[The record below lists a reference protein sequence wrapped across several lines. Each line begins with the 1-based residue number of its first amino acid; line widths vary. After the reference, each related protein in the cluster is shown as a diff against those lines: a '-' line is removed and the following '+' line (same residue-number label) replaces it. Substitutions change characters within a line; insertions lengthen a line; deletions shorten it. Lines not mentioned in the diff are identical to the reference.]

1 MGGWA
6 VGRAPCG
13 QRAAR
18 ELGQSA
24 ARALSAR
31 PLRAARSP
39 PATNTCHTH
48 THGLT
53 FVMDKRA
60 PSARGEPFPSILKKP
75 KGWRKGDLLDKST
88 KIKREKVESSKNKN
102 VSAPLP
108 QGCTSLMY
116 ACQQADYKAVVE
128 ILNKDVSFRRTR
140 RIKCFECLVIIIV
153 YRKHFFYILS
163 NSSHH
168 SHLTHD
174 FSEGFVM
181 LQIVHVT

>member
-1 MGGWA
+1 MA
-6 VGRAPCG
+6 SG
-13 QRAAR
+13 QRASSVSRRPAP
-18 ELGQSA
+18 SA
-24 ARALSAR
+24 
-31 PLRAARSP
+31 PARSALRDRHP
-39 PATNTCHTH
+39 PQTHATH

-60 PSARGEPFPSILKKP
+60 PSARGEPIPSILKKP

-88 KIKREKVESSKNKN
+88 KIKREKVEGSKNKN

-140 RIKCFECLVIIIV
+140 RIMCFECLVIIIV
-153 YRKHFFYILS
+153 YRKHYFFTFYQI
-163 NSSHH
+163 HH
-168 SHLTHD
+168 TIHT
-174 FSEGFVM
+174 
-181 LQIVHVT
+181 